1 MLICAAGPRP
11 ATMRLA
17 SITAQ
22 GLRSTQDRYRL
33 RQPRITKVSTS
44 PAPAPLIIAIG
55 LIKSRP
61 PLSASTSNPHSA
73 QRSSRIHSRGFFLWR
88 LSDAGPKPPSSAHR
102 PSSAGIR
109 NPSQKQTHALQ
120 QMASYSINSSARSR
134 KASEIVSPSTLAILR
149 LITSSYLV
157 GCSTG
162 RSAGLSPLRMRAT

>member
-109 NPSQKQTHALQ
+109 NPSQNRTLAVQTTADTMVYGLRCLHREPRIHQRGQAID
-120 QMASYSINSSARSR
+120 SSSASRGQKPLTRSR
-134 KASEIVSPSTLAILR
+134 GSHLK
-149 LITSSYLV
+149 
-157 GCSTG
+157 
-162 RSAGLSPLRMRAT
+162 